1 MLQKISHDTKDGDLP
16 SFHHPK
22 LREVLPQLD
31 LVLDCWNLLEDGGKQ
46 RHLPQEPAEP
56 SDAYKL
62 RVLRS
67 SYPAFYRRAIGAF
80 AAALSRYKLKGAP
93 SSLEDS
99 QNDIDGAGN
108 SLLKWGIGID
118 ELVMRD
124 NGCLIMVD
132 MPQGSA
138 TSRADEIRSGRYPMF
153 SVAERRNVLSWKMKR
168 IGRRLVPERLVIRE
182 WREVDSG
189 NFGVEYEPVYRL
201 MKGGEWQLIR
211 IRGINE
217 LLRNNGGRSMAAGQL
232 SLSSLSTNRIEEI
245 PEDQGGRGTF
255 LKANGGVF
263 NRPPVEWYSGSDDP
277 FGEGL
282 PLLYGLA
289 NFTLDWYR
297 EYSDLKE
304 LLHKCALPV
313 VEVIGDLGTD
323 PTTGMPKPLRLGP
336 NAYVHFDD
344 PVPGVGVNFKEPS
357 GSSLAHHI
365 THLGDIERL
374 INSETM
380 SFAFGDKQRTAT
392 EAGLEAAQVQATLKK
407 MAESKISVFQSL
419 FNLWA
424 EFTGDSP
431 EADSGLVMLE
441 GLMDKEVTN
450 DDIGLAQKL
459 YDSGL
464 IMRDSVLSLM
474 ERRGMLPN
482 GRSAE
487 DEDKMLAEE
496 EARRAEEEA
505 QRLNPPIPADVAD
518 GTANNLDENGL
529 PIE

>member
-1 MLQKISHDTKDGDLP
+1 MLQKISHDTKDGSLP

-22 LREVLPQLD
+22 LRDVLPKLD
-31 LVLDCWNLLEDGGKQ
+31 LVHDCWNLLEDGGRQ

-56 SDAYKL
+56 LEAYKL

-67 SYPAFYRRAIGAF
+67 SYPAFYRRAIAAF

-93 SSLEDS
+93 TSLEDS
-99 QNDIDGAGN
+99 QSDIDGAGN
-108 SLLKWGIGID
+108 SLLKWGIGVD

-132 MPQGSA
+132 MPQGSVS
-138 TSRADEIRSGRYPMF
+138 SRADEISSGRFPMF
-153 SVAERRNVLSWKMKR
+153 SIAERRNVLSWKMKR
-168 IGRRLVPERLVIRE
+168 VGRRLVPEQLVVRE

-189 NFGVEYEPVYRL
+189 NFGIEYEPVYRL

-211 IRGINE
+211 IRGLNE
-217 LLRNNGGRSMAAGQL
+217 LLQNNGGRSMAAGQL
-232 SLSSLSTNRIEEI
+232 SLSALNANRIEEI
-245 PEDQGGRGTF
+245 PEDQGGRGVF
-255 LKANGGVF
+255 QKANGGIF
-263 NRPPVEWYSGSDDP
+263 DRPPVEWYSGSDDP

-304 LLHKCALPV
+304 LLHRCALPV
-313 VEVIGDLGTD
+313 TEVIGDLGID
-323 PTTGMPKPLRLGP
+323 PATGEPRPLKLGP
-336 NAYVHFDD
+336 NSYVHF
-344 PVPGVGVNFKEPS
+344 PNPTPGVGVNFKEPS

-407 MAESKISVFQSL
+407 MAESKISVYQSL

-424 EFTGDSP
+424 EFTGDTP
-431 EADSGLVMLE
+431 EPDAGLVMLE

-450 DDIGLAQKL
+450 EDIGLAQKL

-474 ERRGMLPN
+474 ERRGMLPT
-482 GRSAE
+482 GRSAN
-487 DEDKMLAEE
+487 DEEKLLAEE

-505 QRLNPPIPADVAD
+505 KRLNPPIPPDVQN
-518 GTANNLDENGL
+518 GTADNLDANGL
-529 PIE
+529 PIV

>member
-1 MLQKISHDTKDGDLP
+1 MLQRINHDTKDGSLP

-22 LREVLPQLD
+22 LREVLPKLD
-31 LVLDCWNLLEDGGKQ
+31 LVLDCWNLLEDGGKE

-56 SDAYKL
+56 SEAYRL
-62 RVLRS
+62 RVIRS
-67 SYPAFYRRAIGAF
+67 SYPAFYRRAISAF
-80 AAALSRYKLKGAP
+80 AAALSRCKLKGAP
-93 SSLEDS
+93 SSLEKAQS
-99 QNDIDGAGN
+99 DIDGAGN
-108 SLLKWGIGID
+108 SLLKWGIGLD
-118 ELVMRD
+118 EIVMRD

-132 MPQGSA
+132 MPRDQAS
-138 TSRADEIRSGRYPMF
+138 SRADEIASGRLPTF
-153 SVAERRNVLSWKMKR
+153 SIAERRNVLSWKMKR
-168 IGRRLVPERLVIRE
+168 MGRRIVPEQLVIRE

-189 NFGVEYEPVYRL
+189 YYGVEYEPVYRL

-211 IRGINE
+211 IRGIDE
-217 LLRNNGGRSMAAGQL
+217 LLRNNSGRNMASGQL
-232 SLSSLSTNRIEEI
+232 SLSAINANRIEEI

-255 LKANGGVF
+255 TKAGGGTF
-263 NRPPVEWYSGSDDP
+263 DRPPVEWYSGGDDS

-313 VEVIGDLGTD
+313 TEVIGDLGTD
-323 PTTGMPKPLRLGP
+323 PTTGQAKPLRLGP
-336 NAYVHFDD
+336 NSYVHFPN

-392 EAGLEAAQVQATLKK
+392 EAGLEAAQVQATLKR
-407 MAESKISVFQSL
+407 MAESKASLYQSL
-419 FNLWA
+419 YVLWA
-424 EFTGDSP
+424 EFTGDAP
-431 EADSGLVMLE
+431 ELDSGLVMLE

-450 DDIGLAQKL
+450 DDIALAQKL

-464 IMRDSVLSLM
+464 IMRDSVINLM

-482 GRSAE
+482 GRSAG
-487 DEDKMLAEE
+487 DEDRLLTAE
-496 EARRAEEEA
+496 EARRAEEES
-505 QRLNPPIPADVAD
+505 QRLNPPIPPDVED
-518 GTANNLDENGL
+518 GTAENLDENGL
-529 PIE
+529 PVE